1 MPANIVTARPWPATG
16 ASVMQVARL
25 RAWPVA

>member
-16 ASVMQVARL
+16 VWVMQVARL
-25 RAWPVA
+25 RAWLVA